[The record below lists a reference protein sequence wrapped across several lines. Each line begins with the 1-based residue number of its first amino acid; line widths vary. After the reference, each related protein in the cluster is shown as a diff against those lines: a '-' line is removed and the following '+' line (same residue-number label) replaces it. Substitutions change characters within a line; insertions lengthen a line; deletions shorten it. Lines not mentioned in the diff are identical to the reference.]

1 LALKPGQFPP
11 GLAAGARVLAAEA
24 GPDAEAAVAAT
35 GSSPRTY
42 RAVVVDITEPAAEGA
57 AAEAGEAVVS
67 LKLAASDAP
76 RVAAAGA
83 AGRVVLVLVA
93 SEGS

>member
-1 LALKPGQFPP
+1 
-11 GLAAGARVLAAEA
+11 V
-24 GPDAEAAVAAT
+24 
-35 GSSPRTY
+35 
-42 RAVVVDITEPAAEGA
+42 
-57 AAEAGEAVVS
+57 AEAGEAVVS
-67 LKLAASDAP
+67 LKLGAAVAP